1 MQRLGLPQTG
11 TPPKSAQTSK
21 LARPVHRQ
29 KNFLRVLQTRHGAN
43 MPNPLT
49 AAVIGCGSITQ
60 RGVLPHLMC
69 PDAKLRVQVAA
80 VVDVVADRAR
90 QTAEKFGVPAWFCT
104 MEELFANTDVDMVLV
119 MTPIQMHFEHALAA
133 ITAGKHV
140 YVQKSMT
147 ANLDQSNKLLAAR
160 DKAGIH
166 LVAAPGFELF
176 PTTLRMR
183 EIIQSGLIGKIGFG
197 YTYAWGFGHEFEAVR
212 NGADV
217 LNNINPM
224 WYYKKGAGPLPDVT
238 IYSLQLATSILGCVK
253 KVTALGNKLMP
264 ERTWRNE
271 TIQIEVEDNVVLL
284 MEFASGAIVTG
295 VGADTAGSRSNSWG
309 SMGLYG
315 THGLLEIC
323 DVDGATGYPLKFNV
337 FGGARGKDV
346 GHRVYQ
352 EALTAQ
358 KYLQGDHTDI
368 EEGHLYVDIM
378 ELADSIEEHRT
389 PRATGEQAR
398 HVVEIIECAH
408 NAIESGKTQTL
419 TTVF

>member
-1 MQRLGLPQTG
+1 
-11 TPPKSAQTSK
+11 
-21 LARPVHRQ
+21 
-29 KNFLRVLQTRHGAN
+29 
-43 MPNPLT
+43 MPNSLT

-69 PDAKLRVQVAA
+69 SDAKRRVQVAA
-80 VVDVVADRAR
+80 VVDMVADRAR
-90 QTAEKFGVPAWFCT
+90 QTAEKFGVPAWFDT
-104 MEELFANTDVDMVLV
+104 IEEMLATTDVDMVLV
-119 MTPIQMHFEHALAA
+119 MTPIQMHFEHAMAA
-133 ITAGKHV
+133 ITNGKHV

-147 ANLDQSNKLLAAR
+147 ATLDESNKLLAAR
-160 DKAGIH
+160 DKAGVH

-176 PTTLRMR
+176 PTTQRMR

-197 YTYAWGFGHEFEAVR
+197 YTYAWGFGHEFETVR
-212 NGADV
+212 NGADM

-253 KVTALGNKLMP
+253 KVTALGNKLVP

-271 TIQIEVEDNVVLL
+271 TIQIEVHDNVVLL

-295 VGADTAGSRSNSWG
+295 VGADTAGSRSNLWG

-323 DVDGATGYPLKFNV
+323 DVDMATGYPLKFNV
-337 FGGARGKDV
+337 FGGGGWGTRGKEV
-346 GHRVYQ
+346 GDRVYQ

-358 KYLQGDHTDI
+358 KYLQGDHTNI

-378 ELADSIEEHRT
+378 ELADSIEEHRA
-389 PRATGEQAR
+389 PLATGEQAR

-408 NAIESGKTQTL
+408 NAIESGKTQDL

>member
-1 MQRLGLPQTG
+1 
-11 TPPKSAQTSK
+11 
-21 LARPVHRQ
+21 
-29 KNFLRVLQTRHGAN
+29 
-43 MPNPLT
+43 MPNSLT

-69 PDAKLRVQVAA
+69 SDAKRRVQVAA
-80 VVDVVADRAR
+80 VVDMVADRAR
-90 QTAEKFGVPAWFCT
+90 QTAEKFGVPAWFDT
-104 MEELFANTDVDMVLV
+104 IEEMLATTDVDMVLV
-119 MTPIQMHFEHALAA
+119 MTPIQMHFEHAMAA
-133 ITAGKHV
+133 ITNGKHV

-147 ANLDQSNKLLAAR
+147 ATLDESNKLLAAR
-160 DKAGIH
+160 DKAGVH

-176 PTTLRMR
+176 PTTQRMR

-197 YTYAWGFGHEFEAVR
+197 YTYAWGFGHEFETVR
-212 NGADV
+212 NGADM

-253 KVTALGNKLMP
+253 KVTALGNKLVP

-271 TIQIEVEDNVVLL
+271 TIQIEVHDNVVLL

-295 VGADTAGSRSNSWG
+295 VGADTAGSRSNLWG

-323 DVDGATGYPLKFNV
+323 DVDMATGYPLKFNV
-337 FGGARGKDV
+337 FGGGGWGTRGKEV
-346 GHRVYQ
+346 GDRVYQ

-358 KYLQGDHTDI
+358 KYLQGDHTNI

-378 ELADSIEEHRT
+378 ELADSIEEHRA
-389 PRATGEQAR
+389 PLATGEQAR

-408 NAIESGKTQTL
+408 NAIESGRTQDL